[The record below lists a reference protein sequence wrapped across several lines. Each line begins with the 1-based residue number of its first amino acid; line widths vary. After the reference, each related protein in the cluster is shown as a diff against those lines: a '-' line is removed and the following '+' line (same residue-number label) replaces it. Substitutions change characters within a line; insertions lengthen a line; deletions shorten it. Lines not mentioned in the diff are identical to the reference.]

1 MMLASIP
8 ILLAQLASKSGTE
21 SNLADELSKQ
31 FNEVLLPILLAVIFI
46 GVLLVGGLMYFFRRG
61 DKAVQARLNESRNAH
76 VQFPGLEDAP
86 TDGET
91 PPSDKP
97 VSDAS

>member
-1 MMLASIP
+1 MTLASLP
-8 ILLAQLASKSGTE
+8 ILLAQVASKSGTE
-21 SNLADELSKQ
+21 PNLADELSKQ
-31 FNEVLLPILLAVIFI
+31 FSEVLLPILLAVIFI
-46 GVLLVGGLMYFFRRG
+46 GVVLVGGLMYFFRRG
-61 DKAVQARLNESRNAH
+61 DQAVQARLNENRNAH

-97 VSDAS
+97 VSEA